1 MHNLGANVVGISKD
15 LPTKPSHYDSIGLN
29 QKINTRKIDISNNLK
44 FRNEIKKIKP
54 DFIFHLAAQAIV
66 KKSYTNSKDTW
77 NSNLIGTINIL
88 EALRKIK
95 KETIVVLITSDKVY
109 KNIET
114 KKGYKEND
122 TLGGID
128 PYGASKS
135 ATEIAIKSY
144 VKKFLL

>member
-77 NSNLIGTINIL
+77 NSNLIGTINIY
-88 EALRKIK
+88 RG
-95 KETIVVLITSDKVY
+95 SS
-109 KNIET
+109 KN
-114 KKGYKEND
+114 
-122 TLGGID
+122 
-128 PYGASKS
+128 
-135 ATEIAIKSY
+135 
-144 VKKFLL
+144 